1 MSASPIHLMHIITG
15 LDTGGAETM
24 LYRLLSRMD
33 RDAFR
38 PEVISLTD
46 VGAVGGQIAALGITV
61 HGLGMRR
68 GFPDPLGV
76 LRLAHWLRQARPRLV
91 QTWLYHGD
99 LVGGLANLLGPR
111 VPLAWN
117 IRNLHLRPEMTKAST
132 LWTAKAC
139 ARLSRLLPERIVCC
153 SQAAGRL
160 HAGLGY
166 AEERMRIIPNGFQ
179 LDAFAPDPRAYR
191 EVRAELGLAPDALL
205 IGLVARWDPVKDHR
219 NFVEA
224 AALLHAAHPAVHF
237 LLCGAGIDGDNPDL
251 AGWIERAGLEE
262 RFHLL
267 GRRED
272 MPRINA
278 ALDLATLA
286 SSSEAFPN
294 VVGEAMACG
303 VPCVATDV
311 GDAALIV
318 GDTGRVVPPRDPEA
332 LSRGWQ
338 ALLALGPEGR
348 RRLGAR
354 ARRRIEAEFELGAIV
369 GRYEALYRG
378 MLGGA
383 AP

>member
-1 MSASPIHLMHIITG
+1 
-15 LDTGGAETM
+15 
-24 LYRLLSRMD
+24 
-33 RDAFR
+33 
-38 PEVISLTD
+38 VISLTD